1 MNVRRRVS
9 PRTDRYQIILL
20 GDKRH
25 MYVKDLLR
33 KAGYREWSVRPVD
46 RTSGVVTATSLIRTW
61 RSDGPDWWSSVRA
74 VCGRRAHTLVC
85 SCRLLCSRH
94 IHRLQCVY
102 SRGQLY
108 VCACVC
114 VWCRMQEK
122 ERQWRARVEAS
133 IESKDARSRMIQR
146 EREAAKK
153 HVRRYLCH
161 YCTVAPPTHHTH
173 TRTLVSK

>member
-108 VCACVC
+108 MCACVCVC

-161 YCTVAPPTHHTH
+161 YCTVAPPTTHTH
-173 TRTLVSK
+173 AP